1 MLLNKILWLESK
13 IRLTYLEIHS
23 STYQLLIITRNML
36 LKTSIDKKQKDIEI
50 QQVCG
55 QSFNLLTKL
64 KNQIFGSPKYK
75 IISIY
80 PDDISLK
87 KNNDLIYFNLELRQE
102 GIVLYFRYKQDE
114 YAIYGRFNQTLFQS
128 SSKIFEI
135 QIGNYIVKS
144 EIQNNIAHHKFIGK
158 FWELKN
164 ENLTGKCSYK

>member
-1 MLLNKILWLESK
+1 
-13 IRLTYLEIHS
+13 
-23 STYQLLIITRNML
+23 ML
-36 LKTSIDKKQKDIEI
+36 LKTSIDRKQKEIEI
-50 QQVCG
+50 EQKCG
-55 QSFNLLTKL
+55 QSFNLLTKF

-80 PDDISLK
+80 PDDISFK

-128 SSKIFEI
+128 SNNIFEI
-135 QIGNYIVKS
+135 QIGNYIIKS

-164 ENLTGKCSYK
+164 ESPNINLANEERD

>member
-1 MLLNKILWLESK
+1 
-13 IRLTYLEIHS
+13 
-23 STYQLLIITRNML
+23 ML
-36 LKTSIDKKQKDIEI
+36 LKISIDRKQKEFEIE
-50 QQVCG
+50 QTCG
-55 QSFNLLTKL
+55 KSFDLLTKF

-75 IISIY
+75 IISIS
-80 PDDISLK
+80 PDDISFK
-87 KNNDLIYFNLELRQE
+87 KNNDLIYFNLELRQK

-128 SSKIFEI
+128 SNNVFEI

-164 ENLTGKCSYK
+164 ECTNIKVANK

>member
-1 MLLNKILWLESK
+1 MLI
-13 IRLTYLEIHS
+13 
-23 STYQLLIITRNML
+23 
-36 LKTSIDKKQKDIEI
+36 KTSIDRKQKEIEI
-50 QQVCG
+50 EQKCG
-55 QSFNLLTKL
+55 QSFNLLTKF

-80 PDDISLK
+80 PDNISFK
-87 KNNDLIYFNLELRQE
+87 KNNDLIYFNLELRPK

-128 SSKIFEI
+128 SNKIFEI

-158 FWELKN
+158 FLELKN
-164 ENLTGKCSYK
+164 ESLN

>member
-1 MLLNKILWLESK
+1 MLI
-13 IRLTYLEIHS
+13 
-23 STYQLLIITRNML
+23 
-36 LKTSIDKKQKDIEI
+36 KTSIDRKQKEIEI
-50 QQVCG
+50 EQKCG

-80 PDDISLK
+80 PDDINYK
-87 KNNDLIYFNLELRQE
+87 KNNDLIYFNLELRPK
-102 GIVLYFRYKQDE
+102 GIVMYFRYKQDE

-128 SSKIFEI
+128 SNNIFEI

-144 EIQNNIAHHKFIGK
+144 EIQNNISHFKFIGK

-164 ENLTGKCSYK
+164 ESQI